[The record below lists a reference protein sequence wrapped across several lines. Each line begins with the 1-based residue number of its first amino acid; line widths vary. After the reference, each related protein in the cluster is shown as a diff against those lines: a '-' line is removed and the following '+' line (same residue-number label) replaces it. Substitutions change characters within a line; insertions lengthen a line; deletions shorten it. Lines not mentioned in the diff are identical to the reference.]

1 MDELLKIRTFI
12 DVVENGSFSAAARQQ
27 DVSIS
32 SIARRV
38 AALEEDLG
46 VRLLNR
52 NTRNLSVTEAG
63 QLYYEQSREA
73 VRGLDAARV
82 EATSFQEDIK
92 GELRVSL
99 RISVAKFILPQLGR
113 FLDDNPGLSIDFSMT
128 DERLDLL
135 KNNIDVAVW
144 VGPLDDSELIARQLS
159 SGKRLLCASPKYL
172 AEHGTPARPADL
184 ANHQCLTFHASSYGR
199 KWFFAKDGET
209 TATEVDGPFRS
220 SSGLALMTAALSGMG
235 LVVLQTYMVR
245 DELNAGT
252 LMPVMTDY
260 EVSPT
265 EADSSINVVYSHSR
279 LLAPKARA
287 FVDFLVACFR
297 DVEKQPANA
306 ATTDPATLPG

>member
-12 DVVENGSFSAAARQQ
+12 DVVENGSFSAAARKQ

-63 QLYYEQSREA
+63 ELYYRQSREA

-92 GELRVSL
+92 GMLRVSL
-99 RISVAKFILPQLGR
+99 RISVGVMVLPKLER
-113 FLDDNPGLSIDFSMT
+113 FLEEHPDLSIELSLT

-135 KNNIDVAVW
+135 QNNIDVAVW
-144 VGPLDDSELIARQLS
+144 FGPLDDSELIARHLS
-159 SGKRLLCASPKYL
+159 AGHRLLCASPDYIAK
-172 AEHGTPARPADL
+172 HGKPKRPEDL
-184 ANHQCLTFHASSYGR
+184 ANHRCLTFKATSYST
-199 KWFFAKDGET
+199 KWFFKKDEE
-209 TATEVDGPFRS
+209 AIEMEVDGPFRS
-220 SSGLALMTAALSGMG
+220 SSGLALMSAAISGMG
-235 LVVLQTYMVR
+235 LVMVQKYMIQN
-245 DELNAGT
+245 ELDAGT
-252 LMPVMTDY
+252 LVPLLTDY

-265 EADSSINVVYSHSR
+265 TSDSSINAVYSHSR
-279 LLAPKARA
+279 MLAPKARA
-287 FVDFLVACFR
+287 FIDFLVDCFK
-297 DVEKQPANA
+297 EIEQKP
-306 ATTDPATLPG
+306 LPTPED

>member
-12 DVVENGSFSAAARQQ
+12 DVVENGSFSAAARRQ

-38 AALEEDLG
+38 ASLEEDLG

-63 QLYYEQSREA
+63 ELYYRQSREA

-82 EATSFQEDIK
+82 EATAFQETIK
-92 GELRVSL
+92 GLLRVSL
-99 RISVAKFILPQLGR
+99 RISVGMMVLPHLRR
-113 FLDDNPGLSIDFSMT
+113 FLDEHPGMSIELSLT

-135 KNNIDVAVW
+135 QNNIDVAVW

-159 SGKRLLCASPKYL
+159 PGKRLLCASPDYL
-172 AEHGTPARPADL
+172 ASHGTPQHPGDL
-184 ANHQCLTFHASSYGR
+184 SEHECLIFRASSYDQLWYFR
-199 KWFFAKDGET
+199 QGEEIIEMT
-209 TATEVDGPFRS
+209 VDGPFQS
-220 SSGLALMTAALSGMG
+220 SSGLALMSAAMSGMG
-235 LVVLQTYMVR
+235 LVVLQKYMIQ
-245 DELNAGT
+245 DELEAGT
-252 LMPVMTDY
+252 LVAVLTDY

-265 EADSSINVVYSHSR
+265 KADSSINVVYSHSR

-287 FVDFLVACFR
+287 FIDFLVSCFR
-297 DVEKQPANA
+297 EIEARPLPQA
-306 ATTDPATLPG
+306 AE